1 MMIGRAPH
9 PQGGVLLVEVG
20 DDLRDAG
27 HMDYPADHLRMPVVG
42 EQLAGNRTPLRSQV
56 LRAFEFHQRLIVAR
70 LKPFDNASIALNE
83 RPQRAQQD
91 QAHNAD

>member
-1 MMIGRAPH
+1 MIGRAPH

-20 DDLRDAG
+20 DDLSDAG

-56 LRAFEFHQRLIVAR
+56 LRAFEFI
-70 LKPFDNASIALNE
+70 SG
-83 RPQRAQQD
+83 
-91 QAHNAD
+91 